1 LVAALFCAISL
12 VTGYLVPKL
21 AGVVEAQAIAASMEI
36 GVHNG
41 TLAIFVA
48 VEVLDNTEISV
59 PAAVYSLLMF
69 PLAAL
74 WGAGVSRR
82 ITAREHEG
90 AVT

>member
-1 LVAALFCAISL
+1 
-12 VTGYLVPKL
+12 
-21 AGVVEAQAIAASMEI
+21 MEI

-48 VEVLDNTEISV
+48 VEVLDSTEISV

-74 WGAGVSRR
+74 WGLFVSRR
-82 ITAREHEG
+82 VAARETTS
-90 AVT
+90 AP